1 MELCEVCCC
10 YLKLTYFNKLRSIL
24 IATYSVRSYVSIK
37 AMARGVQ
44 PTCVCVCVCVCVTA
58 SVSLAEHNVQFDSRH
73 DDLNDLC
80 RLYCREP
87 ICCFAATHGWDGATL
102 LGLQG
107 KKSSHKEF
115 SFLLVAIKCLSAIF
129 ILFFYL
135 YCVPFQLQA
144 IEWLSFFFSWY
155 ILPFFIGGGRGSEER
170 GEWRGPGLPA
180 TSSDWNWRRPAQHW
194 NHPVLFESIWIIWT
208 S

>member
-37 AMARGVQ
+37 VMARGIQ

-144 IEWLSFFFSWY
+144 IE
-155 ILPFFIGGGRGSEER
+155 
-170 GEWRGPGLPA
+170 
-180 TSSDWNWRRPAQHW
+180 
-194 NHPVLFESIWIIWT
+194 
-208 S
+208 